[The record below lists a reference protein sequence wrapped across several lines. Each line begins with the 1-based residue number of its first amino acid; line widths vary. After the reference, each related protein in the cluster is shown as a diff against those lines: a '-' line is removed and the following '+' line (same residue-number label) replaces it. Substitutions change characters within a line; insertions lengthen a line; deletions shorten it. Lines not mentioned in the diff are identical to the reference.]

1 MTIPTKLPNA
11 PLHHR
16 SHREHL
22 AGDACAGL
30 ASASPAPRKQFAAAW
45 DGVATAAKGARAML
59 STIAD
64 YTRLTK
70 DLGKSLTQV
79 AQQPDVSRDTDY
91 FLSHIGNV
99 KTVDDFLKD
108 YKLYSYAMKAYG
120 LSDMTY
126 AKAFMRKVL
135 TEGVSDKDAFANK
148 LSDTRYRE
156 FATAFNFAANGANAT
171 QTTQATTGTATQ
183 YVTQTM
189 EQNAG
194 DQNEGLRL
202 ALYFTRKASSITNS
216 YQILA
221 DKALTQVVQAAFGWS
236 PTVSSGD
243 IDAQAKMIT
252 SKINFTDFQDPAK
265 VTKFVQRFAAM
276 WDATQA
282 QTDSNGNST
291 NPALILIGGASTTSS
306 MDTDMLTKL
315 QSIRFGR

>member
-1 MTIPTKLPNA
+1 
-11 PLHHR
+11 
-16 SHREHL
+16 
-22 AGDACAGL
+22 
-30 ASASPAPRKQFAAAW
+30 
-45 DGVATAAKGARAML
+45 ML

-79 AQQPDVSRDTDY
+79 AKQPDVSRETDY

-99 KTVDDFLKD
+99 KTIDDFLKD
-108 YKLYSYAMKAYG
+108 YRLYSYAMKAYG

-135 TEGVSDKDAFANK
+135 TEGIATKDTFANK
-148 LSDTRYRE
+148 LSDVRYRE
-156 FATAFNFAANGANAT
+156 FATAFNFAALGATAT

-189 EQNAG
+189 EQKAG

-202 ALYFTRKASSITNS
+202 ALYFTRKASTITNA

-221 DKALTQVVQAAFGWS
+221 DKAFTQVVQTALGL
-236 PTVSSGD
+236 SSTISSAD
-243 IDAQAKMIT
+243 IDAQATMLNKML
-252 SKINFTDFQDPAK
+252 KLTDFQDPTK

-282 QTDSNGNST
+282 QSDNST
-291 NPALILIGGASTTSS
+291 NPALVLIAGTSTSAS
-306 MDTDMLTKL
+306 MDTDMLSKL
-315 QSIRFGR
+315 QSIRFNR

>member
-1 MTIPTKLPNA
+1 
-11 PLHHR
+11 
-16 SHREHL
+16 
-22 AGDACAGL
+22 
-30 ASASPAPRKQFAAAW
+30 
-45 DGVATAAKGARAML
+45 ML

-64 YTRLTK
+64 YTRLTT
-70 DLGKSLTQV
+70 DLGKSMTQV
-79 AQQPDVSRDTDY
+79 ATEPNVSRDTDY

-108 YKLYSYAMKAYG
+108 YRLYSYAMKAYG

-135 TEGVSDKDAFANK
+135 TEGVSDKDSFANK
-148 LSDTRYRE
+148 LSDTRYRQ
-156 FATAFNFAANGANAT
+156 FATAFNFAALGD
-171 QTTQATTGTATQ
+171 QATSTTAATTDTATQ

-189 EQNAG
+189 EEQAG

-202 ALYFTRKASSITNS
+202 ALYFTRKASTVTTA

-221 DKALTQVVQAAFGWS
+221 DKALTQVVQTAMGWS
-236 PTVSSGD
+236 STISSSD

-252 SKINFTDFQDPAK
+252 DKIDLTDFQDPAK

-282 QTDSNGNST
+282 QSDTST
-291 NPALILIGGASTTSS
+291 NPALVLIAGASTSVS
-306 MDTDMLTKL
+306 LDSDMLTTL
-315 QSIRFGR
+315 QNIRFNR

>member
-1 MTIPTKLPNA
+1 
-11 PLHHR
+11 
-16 SHREHL
+16 
-22 AGDACAGL
+22 
-30 ASASPAPRKQFAAAW
+30 
-45 DGVATAAKGARAML
+45 ML

-70 DLGKSLTQV
+70 DMGKSLTQV
-79 AQQPDVSRDTDY
+79 ATQPDVSRETDY

-108 YKLYSYAMKAYG
+108 YRLYSYAMKAYG

-148 LSDTRYRE
+148 LSDTRYRQ
-156 FATAFNFAANGANAT
+156 FAAAFNFAALGDQAT
-171 QTTQATTGTATQ
+171 QATAATTGTATQ

-189 EQNAG
+189 EEKAG

-202 ALYFTRKASSITNS
+202 ALYFTRKASTITTA

-221 DKALTQVVQAAFGWS
+221 DKALTQVVQTAMGWPS
-236 PTVSSGD
+236 TISSSD

-252 SKINFTDFQDPAK
+252 NKIDLTDFQDPAK
-265 VTKFVQRFAAM
+265 VDKFVQRFAAM

-282 QTDSNGNST
+282 QSDTST
-291 NPALILIGGASTTSS
+291 NPALVLIAGASSTSAGL
-306 MDTDMLTKL
+306 DTDMLTKL
-315 QSIRFGR
+315 QSIRLGK

>member
-1 MTIPTKLPNA
+1 
-11 PLHHR
+11 
-16 SHREHL
+16 
-22 AGDACAGL
+22 
-30 ASASPAPRKQFAAAW
+30 
-45 DGVATAAKGARAML
+45 ML

-70 DLGKSLTQV
+70 DLGKSMTQV
-79 AQQPDVSRDTDY
+79 ATQPDVSRDTDY

-99 KTVDDFLKD
+99 KTIDDFLKD
-108 YKLYSYAMKAYG
+108 YRLYSYAMKAYG

-135 TEGVSDKDAFANK
+135 TEGVTDKNAFANK

-156 FATAFNFAANGANAT
+156 FATAFNFAANGDKAT
-171 QTTQATTGTATQ
+171 STTAATTGTATQ
-183 YVTQTM
+183 FVTQTM

-202 ALYFTRKASSITNS
+202 ALYFTRKASTVTSPF
-216 YQILA
+216 QILA
-221 DKALTQVVQAAFGWS
+221 DKALTQVVQTAMGWS
-236 PTVSSGD
+236 STISSSD

-252 SKINFTDFQDPAK
+252 NKIDLTDFQDPAK

-282 QTDSNGNST
+282 QSDTST
-291 NPALILIGGASTTSS
+291 NPALVLTADASTSVS
-306 MDTDMLTKL
+306 LDTNMLTTL
-315 QSIRFGR
+315 QNIRFNR

>member
-1 MTIPTKLPNA
+1 
-11 PLHHR
+11 
-16 SHREHL
+16 
-22 AGDACAGL
+22 
-30 ASASPAPRKQFAAAW
+30 
-45 DGVATAAKGARAML
+45 ML

-64 YTRLTK
+64 YTRLTT
-70 DLGKSLTQV
+70 DMGKSMTQV
-79 AQQPDVSRDTDY
+79 ATEPNVSRDTDY

-108 YKLYSYAMKAYG
+108 HRLYSYAMKAYG

-135 TEGVSDKDAFANK
+135 TEGVSDKDSFANK
-148 LSDTRYRE
+148 LSDTRYRQ
-156 FATAFNFAANGANAT
+156 FATAFNFAALGD
-171 QTTQATTGTATQ
+171 QATSTTAATTDTATQ

-189 EQNAG
+189 EEQAG

-202 ALYFTRKASSITNS
+202 ALYFTRKASTVTTA

-221 DKALTQVVQAAFGWS
+221 DKALTQVVQTAMGWS
-236 PTVSSGD
+236 STISSSD

-252 SKINFTDFQDPAK
+252 DKIDLTDFQDPAK

-282 QTDSNGNST
+282 QSDTST
-291 NPALILIGGASTTSS
+291 NPALVLIAGASTSIS
-306 MDTDMLTKL
+306 LDSDMLTTL
-315 QSIRFGR
+315 QNIRFNR